1 MVVARG
7 WRQRDGELVFIGYK
21 VSVACEDGK
30 VLEMDD
36 GDRLYNNVNV
46 PNAAELYT
54 LLNG

>member
-7 WRQRDGELVFIGYK
+7 WRQRDGELVFTGYK
-21 VSVACEDGK
+21 VSVAKMKKFLRWMMVIG
-30 VLEMDD
+30 
-36 GDRLYNNVNV
+36 LYNNVNV